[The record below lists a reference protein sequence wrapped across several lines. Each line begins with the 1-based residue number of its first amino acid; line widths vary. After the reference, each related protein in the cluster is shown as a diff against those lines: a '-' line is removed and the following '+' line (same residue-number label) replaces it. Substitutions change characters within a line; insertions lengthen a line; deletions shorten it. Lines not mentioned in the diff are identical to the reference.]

1 MAYVV
6 IERDEGCGGA
16 CVVCL
21 RDADVDVCVGTCL
34 LGAQVGAGVVEAG
47 VCVWLMLW
55 DDGDG
60 GDGRE
65 G

>member
-1 MAYVV
+1 MWSV
-6 IERDEGCGGA
+6 CGM
-16 CVVCL
+16 L
-21 RDADVDVCVGTCL
+21 MWMCVGTCL
-34 LGAQVGAGVVEAG
+34 VGAQVGAGVVEAG